1 MEMIEYPNG
10 IVFRIIERIQITAD
24 LSFAANMVSESV
36 LSAGT
41 LEGLQTYHIQ
51 LL

>member
-24 LSFAANMVSESV
+24 LSFATYVV
-36 LSAGT
+36 GKTILSAGT
-41 LEGLQTYHIQ
+41 LKRLQTYHIQ
-51 LL
+51 FL